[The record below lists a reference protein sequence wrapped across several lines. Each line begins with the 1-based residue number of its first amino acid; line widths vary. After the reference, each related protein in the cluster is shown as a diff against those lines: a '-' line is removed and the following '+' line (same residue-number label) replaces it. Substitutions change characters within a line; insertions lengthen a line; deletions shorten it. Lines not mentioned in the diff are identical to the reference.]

1 MTKESKNNLTYRDSG
16 VDIEAGDALV
26 ELIKPLVGA
35 TNRPECLGGLGGFGG
50 FFEIP
55 IGKYDNPVLVSGT
68 DGVGTK
74 VKLAFALNQHH
85 TIGID
90 LVAMCV
96 NDILVSGAEPLF
108 FLDYYATAKLT
119 LETAQQVIQGI
130 VAGCTESGAALIGGE
145 TAEMPG
151 VYKPGE
157 YDLAGFCVGIVEK
170 SKIIDGNNIA
180 EGDHVLGVAS
190 SGLHSNGYSLVNT
203 IIEQNKTSLN
213 DNFFGKTFG
222 ETLITPTRIYYRSVR
237 AVLDKTQINGIAHIT
252 GGGLPGNIS
261 RILPQ
266 QYQCVIDLSAWDYPK
281 IFKWLQ
287 SQGNVSDIEMRQIF
301 NCGIGLIIVV
311 AAENSNLAKKTLE
324 ERGETVHLIGKIEKG
339 NHGVIFNE
347 R

>member
-237 AVLDKTQINGIAHIT
+237 AVLDKMQINGIAHIT